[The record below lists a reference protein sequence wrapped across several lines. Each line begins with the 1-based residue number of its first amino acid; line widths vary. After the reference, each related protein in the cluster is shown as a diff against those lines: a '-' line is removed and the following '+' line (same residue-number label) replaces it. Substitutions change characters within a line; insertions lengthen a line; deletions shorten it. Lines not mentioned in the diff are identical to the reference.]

1 MSQTFPTR
9 TACPPDANPLV
20 ERESYGTSLHLL
32 GAERRWGLSRGL
44 CLWGPSQPGTLPARK
59 GSLPSLPVLL
69 RHNLHP
75 PGGHRVGWTAIPA
88 LPPLS

>member
-9 TACPPDANPLV
+9 RACPPDVNPLV
-20 ERESYGTSLHLL
+20 ERESHGTSLPLL
-32 GAERRWGLSRGL
+32 GAERHWGLSRGL

-69 RHNLHP
+69 RHKDA
-75 PGGHRVGWTAIPA
+75 GGP
-88 LPPLS
+88 